1 MLLVDIL
8 CYVACRYSIFLPK
21 CLEDMNTSN
30 NFYINKK
37 ETGAQVLVKFI
48 K

>member
-8 CYVACRYSIFLPK
+8 FFYLNV
-21 CLEDMNTSN
+21 LEDMNTSI

-37 ETGAQVLVKFI
+37 ETGAQVLFKFI